1 MNEKVRVP
9 RKNQRVNM
17 VENLRGKS
25 QGMASFY
32 RNMLEEEEMM
42 HEAAVKAASHAKL
55 DKDKK
60 STSELIE
67 VDTPREKKLAEEAR
81 AINAKL
87 GTEAILIN
95 DEGEVVD
102 KRQLLKGGLNVRPKE
117 KQETGQVTQSDY
129 QKEYEAR
136 KASERDKMR
145 EREARKRQTRLV
157 EEQYLETKKRSLD
170 AEAQREEE
178 IRLRAKTRKTSDEV
192 MGARERYLARKKA
205 ATEGL

>member
-1 MNEKVRVP
+1 MIEK
-9 RKNQRVNM
+9 
-17 VENLRGKS
+17 LRSKS

-32 RNMLEEEEMM
+32 RNMLEEEEMI
-42 HEAAVKAASHAKL
+42 HEAAVKAASKAIL
-55 DKDKK
+55 DKEKK
-60 STSELIE
+60 TPDEVVE
-67 VDTPREKKLAEEAR
+67 VDTPREKKMAEEAR

-87 GTEAILIN
+87 GTDAILIN

-117 KQETGQVTQSDY
+117 NKETRQVSQSDY

-136 KASERDKMR
+136 KASERDKIR

-178 IRLRAKTRKTSDEV
+178 IRLRAKSRKTSDDV
-192 MGARERYLARKKA
+192 MSARERYLARKKA
-205 ATEGL
+205 ATEGQ